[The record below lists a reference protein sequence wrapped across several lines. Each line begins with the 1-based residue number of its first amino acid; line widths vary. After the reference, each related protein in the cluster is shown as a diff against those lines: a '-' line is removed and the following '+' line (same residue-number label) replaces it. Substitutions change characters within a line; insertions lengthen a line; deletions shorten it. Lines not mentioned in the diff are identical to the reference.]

1 MLSIRLT
8 PFLIFILI
16 LFVLIISVI
25 FSGDFS
31 EGLIT
36 ITPIPTINGQ
46 FQITPGAVFYDS
58 VTGLPIN
65 TDNSVTTIIENGDL
79 INVDDGSQIDLT
91 KYSITKID
99 TNIEKKAT
107 TFILTGNTTGDS
119 IKAVYASQKNVT
131 TPPVTSRPV
140 TSPPVTTPL
149 VTTPPVTSRP
159 VTTPPVTTPPVTTPP
174 VTSRP
179 VTNTPIPLSD
189 IPSYVF
195 TGVTNP
201 PPIFIPTD
209 IIQPQT
215 QPGVYYLYNYFT
227 SSQPASN
234 ATVTTPTSNTTVT
247 TPASNTTV
255 TTSPTSNES
264 SNGGLN
270 DFVNTVGKDAN
281 AVVNTVGKNANDVVN
296 TVGKDANDVVNTVG
310 KDANAI
316 LNTVGKDANA
326 VVNTVGKD
334 LNAVGNGIGKGINS
348 LGSGYQQGRT
358 GVQQGGSQQG
368 GSQQGGSH
376 QGSNSSKG
384 ALSYPYGNETGAQNP
399 FTYNGALSDKPSS
412 DFIPVTADFSKFSK

>member
-140 TSPPVTTPL
+140 T
-149 VTTPPVTSRP
+149 
-159 VTTPPVTTPPVTTPP
+159 
-174 VTSRP
+174 
-179 VTNTPIPLSD
+179 NTPIPLSD

-281 AVVNTVGKNANDVVN
+281 AVVNTVGKN
-296 TVGKDANDVVNTVG
+296 ANDVVNTVG

>member
-36 ITPIPTINGQ
+36 ITQIPTINGQ
-46 FQITPGAVFYDS
+46 FQLTPGDVFYDS

-131 TPPVTSRPV
+131 TPPVTSLPV
-140 TSPPVTTPL
+140 TSP
-149 VTTPPVTSRP
+149 P

-255 TTSPTSNES
+255 TKSPTSNES

-281 AVVNTVGKNANDVVN
+281 DVVN
-296 TVGKDANDVVNTVG
+296 TVGKDANAILNTVG

-368 GSQQGGSH
+368 GSH